1 MALLSPSNKRT
12 HAHIVCYHFVS
23 LHVFHAL
30 SPAGH
35 RTTLL
40 LSVLIADFILMK
52 KLGETIMR
60 QGNMQQRQQMES
72 PSSPGTTLFQI
83 YWVIQI
89 TVVIFRGGLKVS
101 QFESD
106 PALVKTGIC
115 LVMCENEMNSQIYNS
130 SPNVITGKTRR
141 REERIA
147 FSHLC

>member
-1 MALLSPSNKRT
+1 
-12 HAHIVCYHFVS
+12 
-23 LHVFHAL
+23 
-30 SPAGH
+30 
-35 RTTLL
+35 
-40 LSVLIADFILMK
+40 MK
-52 KLGETIMR
+52 TLGETIMR
-60 QGNMQQRQQMES
+60 QGNVQQRQQMES

-89 TVVIFRGGLKVS
+89 TVVRFRGGSKVS

-130 SPNVITGKTRR
+130 SPNVIRGKTRR

-147 FSHLC
+147 FSHLCWSVFLFVLTLLLFVWVRVQCRYVGYLPNGDLHSASAVLWQLRGLNSGL